1 MSGTEEPSSSKAWG
15 PSVERTG
22 TLVVEK
28 STATEL
34 VKETTK
40 GDMWTQELLPGRGS
54 HAKATG
60 RPASGHNES

>member
-1 MSGTEEPSSSKAWG
+1 
-15 PSVERTG
+15 
-22 TLVVEK
+22 VEK